1 MHSIFYGQNYITI
14 FWKELNFEKQMQP
27 KFLEQTTTKILK

>member
-1 MHSIFYGQNYITI
+1 MVRITLLY
-14 FWKELNFEKQMQP
+14 FEKELNFEKQMQL